1 MMEIDQILKQ
11 ATAYKKSDGVSF
23 ALDFLINSFDEIK
36 SDDLPRLLDKI
47 YTYFSKDIN
56 NQKVKNFISELINSK
71 KIEQYSGL
79 LSAYYWL
86 LHDYE
91 SYKLT
96 LMNQISRVNPKN
108 PWQYCYDLKLLQS
121 SLCNYYNVKGLEK
134 EDNAIQY
141 LYNLISS
148 TFFDVAGELMMY
160 DYNFTGYHSHLR
172 FGSELNFY
180 HPDRLIPLSESVEG
194 WFDDDSDNDSIC
206 LKTLK
211 CSMSTDLVTKLIKE
225 IIFFDF
231 PKQLGFNFDILS
243 KKYSDTSSFALSF
256 FSKEE
261 YSDIL
266 LLTDKIKD
274 WRIQIADKT
283 VSIATDETNNIL
295 KQLYKN

>member
-1 MMEIDQILKQ
+1 MEIDQVLKQ
-11 ATAYKKSDGVSF
+11 ATALKKLNGFSS
-23 ALDFLINSFDEIK
+23 ALDFLINSYDAIK
-36 SDDLPRLLDKI
+36 PDDLPRLFDKI

-56 NQKVKNFISELINSK
+56 NQKVRNFISELINSK

-79 LSAYYWL
+79 LSAYYWM

-96 LMNQISRVNPKN
+96 LMNQISKVNPNN
-108 PWQYCYDLKLLQS
+108 PWQYCYDLKQLQS
-121 SLCNYYNVKGLEK
+121 SLCNYYNVKGLDK
-134 EDNAIQY
+134 EDNAIEY

-172 FGSELNFY
+172 FGSELKFY
-180 HPDRLIPLSESVEG
+180 NPDRLIPLSESIEG

-211 CSMSTDLVTKLIKE
+211 CSMPTEQVIKLIKE
-225 IIFFDF
+225 KIFSDF
-231 PKQLGFNFDILS
+231 PKQLGFSIDILS
-243 KKYSDTSSFALSF
+243 KKYNDTSSFALSF
-256 FSKEE
+256 FSKED
-261 YSDIL
+261 YNDIP

-274 WRIQIADKT
+274 WRIQIAGKT